1 MKNLLIITFI
11 FFYSFTQCQEIMKVD
26 YETISNPKISLA
38 GTSNLSEGMK
48 EEIKTKALQ
57 GAKKPKKFV
66 LFYNQGNSF
75 FYRNIQDE
83 NSYSDKQKIEYF
95 RFNNK
100 EGIYVLNDFIVDKFY
115 GYYPMD
121 NVNIEFG
128 NETQIIENFNC
139 KLALYKIGNTISKV
153 WYTEDIPISA
163 GPYNYYKVPG
173 LILKVESPNFLCY
186 ATGISKIANKKEI
199 RKMDANLKIYE
210 GQELNSKIQ
219 IGLSQLRNHN
229 QQKFE
234 SKKESFEKK

>member
-1 MKNLLIITFI
+1 MNNLLFFI
-11 FFYSFTQCQEIMKVD
+11 FIFLFSFMQCQEILKVD
-26 YETISNPKISLA
+26 YETISNPKISFA
-38 GTSNLSEGMK
+38 GSDNLSEDMK

-83 NSYSDKQKIEYF
+83 NSYSEKQKIEYF
-95 RFNNK
+95 RFSNK
-100 EGIYVLNDFIVDKFY
+100 DGIYVLNDFIVDKFY
-115 GYYPMD
+115 GYYPMN
-121 NVNIEFG
+121 NVNIEFA
-128 NETQIIENFNC
+128 NETQTIENYNC
-139 KLALYKIGNTISKV
+139 KLAIYKIGNTTSKV

-173 LILKVESPNFLCY
+173 LILKIESPSFLCY
-186 ATGISKIANKKEI
+186 AVNISKVSDDKDI
-199 RKMDANLKIYE
+199 RNMDSDLKVYE
-210 GQELNSKIQ
+210 GEELNSKIQ